1 MKRNDGRETAEP
13 RERSAIAGVHKRHGR
28 SAKDAA
34 RPWPGRA
41 ALLGKAR
48 GSAER
53 TPAFPRPTLN
63 SDREG
68 ARKRWF
74 PRQRRNRY
82 NR

>member
-41 ALLGKAR
+41 ALLTPLQSKGTRQQRKQALQIAR
-48 GSAER
+48 RRAE
-53 TPAFPRPTLN
+53 
-63 SDREG
+63 
-68 ARKRWF
+68 
-74 PRQRRNRY
+74 QRRRIACASLTEIE
-82 NR
+82 